1 MGNIFDYLTWR
12 GDLTFTQ
19 DPPNAV
25 DALIFSTLTYV
36 GYGETA
42 ERPPETAA
50 SLRRC
55 AEEFFALENP
65 ESRVRSK
72 KDMELLRCAAA
83 TARFGQCGLCLYRSV
98 LLPEQE
104 TQFAAMTFLLDDGS
118 MFLAYRGTDN
128 SLVGWKEDFNMT
140 FQQTIPAQRLAQ
152 EYIREAALA
161 HTAPMRVAG
170 HSKGGNLAVFAA
182 ARCSPTVRKRILTV
196 YNNDG
201 PGFTKYMIGDPG
213 YNAIVP
219 RIQTYIPQS
228 SVIGM
233 LLEHEEPFIVIR
245 SKSVG
250 IMQHDPYSWEV
261 EGPHFLPVQEVTE
274 SSQFLDATIK
284 NWFAGMTNRERNQLV
299 EVLYGLLTTGEV
311 ENAADIFQPKNIRTY
326 VKALSSDAD
335 MRHILST
342 EFQGLLEAAK
352 KAKAGMAEGKELPQG
367 QSEGLRVEN
376 EELRVEN

>member
-128 SLVGWKEDFNMT
+128 SLVGWKVDFNMT
-140 FQQTIPAQRLAQ
+140 FQQTVPAQRLAQ

-182 ARCSPTVRKRILTV
+182 ARCSPMVRKRILTV

-261 EGPHFLPVQEVTE
+261 MGSHFILVEELTAN
-274 SSQFLDATIK
+274 SRFLDRTFRT
-284 NWFAGMTNRERNQLV
+284 WLAGLTPQERNTFFDSVFDVIMTENTGNAKDLLKPQAMFH
-299 EVLYGLLTTGEV
+299 VLRNLQSDEERRNIISSVLNELM
-311 ENAADIFQPKNIRTY
+311 NAAIGRSGDPKQ
-326 VKALSSDAD
+326 AP
-335 MRHILST
+335 
-342 EFQGLLEAAK
+342 
-352 KAKAGMAEGKELPQG
+352 AE
-367 QSEGLRVEN
+367 
-376 EELRVEN
+376 

>member
-42 ERPPETAA
+42 ERPPESAA

-352 KAKAGMAEGKELPQG
+352 KARAGMSEGKELPQG
-367 QSEGLRVEN
+367 QSEGLRVES

>member
-42 ERPPETAA
+42 QRPPESAA

-182 ARCSPTVRKRILTV
+182 ARCSPMVRKRILTV

-352 KAKAGMAEGKELPQG
+352 KARAGMSEGKELPQG

>member
-1 MGNIFDYLTWR
+1 MGNLFDYLTWR

-36 GYGETA
+36 EYGKTA
-42 ERPPETAA
+42 EHLPEAA
-50 SLRRC
+50 ATLREC
-55 AEEFFALENP
+55 AKEFFTLENP
-65 ESRVRSK
+65 EKRVRSK

-83 TARFGQCGLCLYRSV
+83 TVRFGQCGLCLYQSRF
-98 LLPEQE
+98 LPEQE

-140 FQQTIPAQRLAQ
+140 YQQTIPAQRLAQ
-152 EYIREAALA
+152 EYLRETALV

-213 YNAIVP
+213 YKAIVP

-250 IMQHDPYSWEV
+250 ILQHDPYSWEV
-261 EGPHFLPVQEVTE
+261 EGAHFLPVQEVTE
-274 SSQFLDATIK
+274 SSQFVDATIK
-284 NWFAGMTNRERNQLV
+284 NWFAGMSNRERNQLV
-299 EVLYGLLTTGEV
+299 EVLYGLLTTVEV
-311 ENAADIFQPKNIRTY
+311 ENAADIFQPKNIRAY

-335 MRHILST
+335 MRHLLSS

-352 KAKAGMAEGKELPQG
+352 KARAGMGEPKQLPP
-367 QSEGLRVEN
+367 SEESR
-376 EELRVEN
+376 

>member
-42 ERPPETAA
+42 QRPPETAV

-352 KAKAGMAEGKELPQG
+352 KARAGMSEGKELPQG
-367 QSEGLRVEN
+367 QSDGLRVES